1 MAVNRYKPHV
11 CFIPEDD
18 ADRQFVIG
26 FRSHHS
32 VNVAAIDLREPAG
45 GWEYVLDL
53 FGNEFI
59 PRLKRY
65 AGAHVVLVLD
75 FDEAGNRRAVCERRI
90 PDELKPRV
98 FLIGAWS
105 TPETLRADLNL
116 PLDRI
121 GERAAANCLADDGFW
136 NHPHL
141 AHNTAEVA
149 RMTPALRPIL
159 FGN

>member
-11 CFIPEDD
+11 CIIPEDD

-26 FRSHHS
+26 FRSHHA
-32 VNVAAIDLREPAG
+32 VNVTAIDLREPAG

-53 FGNEFI
+53 FEREFI

-75 FDEAGNRRAVCERRI
+75 FDEADNRRAVCERRI

-105 TPETLRADLNL
+105 NPESLRADLNM

-121 GERAAANCLADDGFW
+121 GESVAESCLTDNDFWDHPQLSHNAA
-136 NHPHL
+136 
-141 AHNTAEVA
+141 EIA
-149 RMTPALRPIL
+149 RMTTALKPIL
-159 FGN
+159 FGS